1 MRRSPPGNDPR
12 DPDRSGGRPRIGF
25 GALLAAL
32 VLLLLA
38 AVALR
43 SVPGRGEAG
52 STPPSS
58 GTTATAASRST
69 PGRPASPSPSATA
82 RGPLLIHGAG
92 DVNVDPTYVTTYAS
106 QGYGYAWS
114 GLGGLFRD
122 DDLTV
127 VNLECAVSTLGTA
140 VPKEFNFRGDPAALP
155 AMRRGGVD
163 VANMG
168 NNHSY
173 DFGPDALVD
182 TRANLLEAGIA
193 PVGAGKD
200 ETEALSPAILHR
212 NGWTIAVL
220 GLDEVVDPPEAV
232 AGPHSPGTA
241 AGHDFS
247 AMVGAVETAAKESDL
262 VVVDIHWGVELD
274 TQPRSYQ
281 VEEGHEL
288 IDAGADVIFGG
299 HSHRLQPLEMY
310 RGRPI
315 FYSLGNFVWPN
326 FSVDG
331 SRTAVA
337 EVRVATDGKIRAR
350 TLPASIVAPGH
361 PVL

>member
-1 MRRSPPGNDPR
+1 MSDPRPRRSRPPRIWFGAAFALLIAVVLLAVLV
-12 DPDRSGGRPRIGF
+12 RSGSGNGSTEPA
-25 GALLAAL
+25 GA
-32 VLLLLA
+32 
-38 AVALR
+38 
-43 SVPGRGEAG
+43 AG
-52 STPPSS
+52 SPPESAPGSIRAS
-58 GTTATAASRST
+58 GVPTS
-69 PGRPASPSPSATA
+69 PAGTPSASA
-82 RGPLLIHGAG
+82 AQKGALLIHGAG
-92 DVNVDPTYVTTYAS
+92 DVNVDPSYVTSYAS

-114 GLGGLFRD
+114 GLNGLFRD

-127 VNLECAVSTLGTA
+127 VNLECAVSKLGAA

-155 AMRRGGVD
+155 EMRKGGVD

-182 TRANLLEAGIA
+182 TRANLIRAGIA

-200 ETEALSPAILHR
+200 SSEALSPAILHR

-232 AGPHSPGTA
+232 AGPHTPGTA

-247 AMVGAVETAAKESDL
+247 AMLEVVKAAAAESDL
-262 VVVDIHWGVELD
+262 VVIDIHWGVELD
-274 TQPRSYQ
+274 TQPRAYQ
-281 VEEGHEL
+281 VKEGHEL
-288 IDAGADVIFGG
+288 IDSGADVIFGG

-326 FSVDG
+326 FSVEG
-331 SRTAVA
+331 SRTGVA
-337 EVRVATDGKIRAR
+337 EVRVDPDGSIRAR
-350 TLPASIVAPGH
+350 ILPATIEAPGH
-361 PVL
+361 PVLDRG